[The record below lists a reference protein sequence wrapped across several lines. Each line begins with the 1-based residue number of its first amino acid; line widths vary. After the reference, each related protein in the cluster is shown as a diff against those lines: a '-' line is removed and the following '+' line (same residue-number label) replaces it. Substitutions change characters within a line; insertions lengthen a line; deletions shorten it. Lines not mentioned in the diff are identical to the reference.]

1 MSMSKRKSKTGSGQR
16 KAVKLSDQN
25 LTRGHGGELHQEA
38 GADDVVLTT
47 NQGVAVADDQN
58 TLKIGERGP
67 TALEDFHFR
76 DKLFHFDHERIPE
89 RVVHARGVGAHGYF
103 ENYESLSELTRADLF
118 QRAGEKTEVFVRFST
133 VAGNKGSADLA
144 RDVRGFA
151 VKFYTRQGNWDLV
164 GNNIPV
170 FFIQDAIKFPDLIHA
185 AKQEPDRGFP
195 QAQTAHDNFWDFI
208 SLTPE
213 SMNMVM
219 WIMSDRT
226 IPRSLRF
233 MEGFGVHTFRFL
245 TADGQSTFVKF
256 HWKPKLGMQSVA
268 WNEALKINGADP
280 DFHRRDLWDA
290 IQSGQPPEWELGVQL
305 FDETFADR
313 FDFDV
318 LDATKIIPEEEVAVQ
333 RIGRLVLD
341 RAVDNFFAETE
352 QVAFCTQNIVP
363 GIDFTDDPLLQ
374 GRNFSYLDTQLK
386 RLGSPNFHEI
396 PVNAPKG
403 CPFHNFQQ
411 DGHMRMHVNRGRANY
426 QPNSWGEGPRES
438 PETGFV
444 HHPGDELGPKLRIR
458 AETFADH
465 YSQAVQFYASQTE
478 VEQAHIAA
486 ALTFELS
493 KVETIAIR
501 ARMVAHLRNID
512 EQLASE
518 VAAGLRLKS
527 MPDAAPA
534 AVTPRTDLAA
544 SPALSILLNGPESFA
559 GRRIGV
565 LVSDGADASLIDA
578 LQAAADEEGAML
590 KFVAPMVGGVEA
602 SDGRWIDAHEKIDG
616 GPSVVFDAVA
626 LLPSDEGAKLLAA
639 EPTARDF
646 VADAFAHSKFIG
658 YCEAAKPLLRKA
670 SVLDDMDEGCIAL
683 DAADDAAP
691 FVQRCRKL
699 RYWAREARVKQV

>member
-1 MSMSKRKSKTGSGQR
+1 
-16 KAVKLSDQN
+16 
-25 LTRGHGGELHQEA
+25 
-38 GADDVVLTT
+38 
-47 NQGVAVADDQN
+47 
-58 TLKIGERGP
+58 
-67 TALEDFHFR
+67 
-76 DKLFHFDHERIPE
+76 
-89 RVVHARGVGAHGYF
+89 
-103 ENYESLSELTRADLF
+103 
-118 QRAGEKTEVFVRFST
+118 
-133 VAGNKGSADLA
+133 
-144 RDVRGFA
+144 
-151 VKFYTRQGNWDLV
+151 
-164 GNNIPV
+164 
-170 FFIQDAIKFPDLIHA
+170 
-185 AKQEPDRGFP
+185 
-195 QAQTAHDNFWDFI
+195 
-208 SLTPE
+208 
-213 SMNMVM
+213 
-219 WIMSDRT
+219 
-226 IPRSLRF
+226 
-233 MEGFGVHTFRFL
+233 
-245 TADGQSTFVKF
+245 
-256 HWKPKLGMQSVA
+256 
-268 WNEALKINGADP
+268 
-280 DFHRRDLWDA
+280 
-290 IQSGQPPEWELGVQL
+290 
-305 FDETFADR
+305 
-313 FDFDV
+313 
-318 LDATKIIPEEEVAVQ
+318 
-333 RIGRLVLD
+333 VLD
-341 RAVDNFFAETE
+341 RVVDNFFAETE

-534 AVTPRTDLAA
+534 AVTPRKDLAA